1 MEDSI
6 EVILQDPGWF
16 LPHYRDNSLLAAL
29 GGAVLT
35 ASYGLWT
42 MFVLP
47 GFRKVPM
54 RLKTEDRNVPS
65 ASSEAWCRWTSKVP
79 YLPSSAKQTANVMK
93 LLEGRRGR
101 LADLGSGDG
110 RLVFAACSAGFQC
123 TGFEINSILLACARS
138 KARWKGIP
146 PTQVNFVSKDFWT
159 MEELGEKLIKELPR
173 ESQVIACRFP
183 FPTWPSASTEG
194 SGLDQV
200 WAYDIDSIRRLAP
213 VMSKPS
219 TLPAKLPF

>member
-16 LPHYRDNSLLAAL
+16 LPHYRDNSLLATL
-29 GGAVLT
+29 GGAALT

-54 RLKTEDRNVPS
+54 RL
-65 ASSEAWCRWTSKVP
+65 KVP

-123 TGFEINSILLACARS
+123 TGFEINSILLAYSRS
-138 KARWKGIP
+138 KAKWKGIP

-159 MEELGEKLIKELPR
+159 SDVSKYR
-173 ESQVIACRFP
+173 NVTVF
-183 FPTWPSASTEG
+183 
-194 SGLDQV
+194 
-200 WAYDIDSIRRLAP
+200 LAP
-213 VMSKPS
+213 GVVSLLMSSNGGARGEVNKRIAQRVTS
-219 TLPAKLPF
+219 HRLPLFLPDLALSFH

>member
-16 LPHYRDNSLLAAL
+16 LPHYRDNSLLATL
-29 GGAVLT
+29 GGAALT

-54 RLKTEDRNVPS
+54 RL
-65 ASSEAWCRWTSKVP
+65 KVP

-123 TGFEINSILLACARS
+123 TGFEINSILLAYSRS
-138 KARWKGIP
+138 KAKWKGIP

-159 MEELGEKLIKELPR
+159 SDVSKYRNVTVFLAPGVMEELGEKLIRELPR
-173 ESQVIACRFP
+173 ESQVIACRFS
-183 FPTWPSASTEG
+183 FLTWPSASTEG

-219 TLPAKLPF
+219 TLPAKLHF

>member
-54 RLKTEDRNVPS
+54 RL
-65 ASSEAWCRWTSKVP
+65 KVP

-159 MEELGEKLIKELPR
+159 SDVSKFRNVTVFLAPGVMEELGEKLIKELPR